1 MWRCRLKVTHMS
13 VALDA
18 AVAVAASQFK
28 TEKLFFWLK
37 RRIFAQNIFRFLL
50 RFVKFGTQL
59 FENNITDKK
68 FIGRSEAQFPF
79 LLFFFFAAECT
90 HLSHISRLYK
100 LNFF

>member
-37 RRIFAQNIFRFLL
+37 RRIFAQNIFRSFL
-50 RFVKFGTQL
+50 RSVKSGTQL

-68 FIGRSEAQFPF
+68 IYRTQRGTVPF
-79 LLFFFFAAECT
+79 SPLLFFPCRVHT
-90 HLSHISRLYK
+90 PVSHFPSL
-100 LNFF
+100 